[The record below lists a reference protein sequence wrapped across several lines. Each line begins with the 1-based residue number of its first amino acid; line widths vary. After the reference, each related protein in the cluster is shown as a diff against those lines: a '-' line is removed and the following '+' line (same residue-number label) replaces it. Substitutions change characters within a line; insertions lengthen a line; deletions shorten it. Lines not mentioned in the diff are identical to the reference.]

1 MGKNI
6 AKRTGNELLRILKDI
21 MGIFTGKNRK
31 KSKEVSKTAKE
42 QVREISKLRKN
53 LEEAEKNLKKDTSEN
68 KQISK
73 ESSEI
78 LTEAGTAKTEE
89 NKIKGLKTGVSKDGT
104 ITVAGK
110 KEALV
115 IKGDTV
121 TFVNSGKK
129 TKMKPNEMVLP
140 TDHGI
145 YSFFLKE
152 ETMAQAKKFGIDI
165 RDVESVKKKAKMLG
179 YDLDNPNDFRKA
191 FNLVSERP
199 IGGPHRIT
207 GELVDLTSF
216 EETRVFGKANQNSE
230 INVEQKNTTVSDEKA
245 REKEIDEKRDF
256 NQQARTSYA
265 DRLSVFHNQTGF
277 GINPLIG
284 VAAGASNSKVALG
297 SIVQN
302 KMDGILGKA
311 ADLKNSDL
319 SKILEALGGK
329 VSENTDSNIKKG
341 RNL

>member
-6 AKRTGNELLRILKDI
+6 AKKTGNELLRMLKDL

-42 QVREISKLRKN
+42 QVQEISKLRKN
-53 LEEAEKNLKKDTSEN
+53 LEEAEKSLKKNASEN
-68 KQISK
+68 KISSKENAEISK
-73 ESSEI
+73 EK
-78 LTEAGTAKTEE
+78 LNLE

-104 ITVAGK
+104 ITVVGK

-115 IKGDTV
+115 IKGDTA
-121 TFVNSGKK
+121 TWVNAGKK
-129 TKMKPNEMVLP
+129 AKIKPNEMVLP

-145 YSFFLKE
+145 YTFFLKE
-152 ETMAQAKKFGIDI
+152 ETLAQAKKFGIDI

-191 FNLVSERP
+191 LNLVTEHP
-199 IGGPHRIT
+199 LNHPHRIT
-207 GELVDLTSF
+207 GELVDLTIS
-216 EETRVFGKANQNSE
+216 ESPGVFGRAIKNNETNTVSKNSS
-230 INVEQKNTTVSDEKA
+230 ISDEKA

-302 KMDGILGKA
+302 KMDGVLGKA
-311 ADLKNSDL
+311 MDLKNSDL

-329 VSENTDSNIKKG
+329 GSENTDSNIKKG

>member
-6 AKRTGNELLRILKDI
+6 AKRTGNELLRMLKDL

-42 QVREISKLRKN
+42 QVQEISKLRKN
-53 LEEAEKNLKKDTSEN
+53 LEEAEKSLKKNASEN
-68 KQISK
+68 KISSKENAEISK
-73 ESSEI
+73 EK
-78 LTEAGTAKTEE
+78 LNLE
-89 NKIKGLKTGVSKDGT
+89 NKIKGLKTGVSKDRT
-104 ITVAGK
+104 ITVVGK

-115 IKGDTV
+115 IKGDTA
-121 TFVNSGKK
+121 TWINASKK
-129 TKMKPNEMVLP
+129 AKIKPNEMVLP

-145 YSFFLKE
+145 YTFFLKE
-152 ETMAQAKKFGIDI
+152 ETLAQAKKFGIDI
-165 RDVESVKKKAKMLG
+165 RDFESVKKKAKMLG
-179 YDLDNPNDFRKA
+179 YDLDNPNEFRKA
-191 FNLVSERP
+191 LNLVTEHP
-199 IGGPHRIT
+199 LNHPHRIT
-207 GELVDLTSF
+207 GELVDLTIS
-216 EETRVFGKANQNSE
+216 ESPGVFGRAIKNNE
-230 INVEQKNTTVSDEKA
+230 INSVQKNTAVSDEKA

-302 KMDGILGKA
+302 KMDGVLGKA
-311 ADLKNSDL
+311 MDLKNSDL

-329 VSENTDSNIKKG
+329 VSKNTDSNIKKG

>member
-1 MGKNI
+1 M
-6 AKRTGNELLRILKDI
+6 
-21 MGIFTGKNRK
+21 
-31 KSKEVSKTAKE
+31 
-42 QVREISKLRKN
+42 RKN
-53 LEEAEKNLKKDTSEN
+53 LEEAEKSLKKNASEN
-68 KQISK
+68 KISSKENAEISK
-73 ESSEI
+73 EKLNS
-78 LTEAGTAKTEE
+78 E

-104 ITVAGK
+104 ITVVGK

-115 IKGDTV
+115 IKGDTA
-121 TFVNSGKK
+121 TWVNSGKK
-129 TKMKPNEMVLP
+129 AKIKPNEMVLP

-145 YSFFLKE
+145 YTFFLKE
-152 ETMAQAKKFGIDI
+152 ETLAQAKKFGIDI

-179 YDLDNPNDFRKA
+179 YDLDNPSKFREALDFTRKYQTMSPHKITEE
-191 FNLVSERP
+191 FIDEIYEKSKISEK
-199 IGGPHRIT
+199 HDWS
-207 GELVDLTSF
+207 DLTNKITS
-216 EETRVFGKANQNSE
+216 
-230 INVEQKNTTVSDEKA
+230 NTKVSDEKA
-245 REKEIDEKRDF
+245 REEEIDEKRDF

-302 KMDGILGKA
+302 KMDGVLGKA
-311 ADLKNSDL
+311 MDLKNSDL
-319 SKILEALGGK
+319 SKILETLGGK

>member
-6 AKRTGNELLRILKDI
+6 AKRTGNELLRMLKDL

-42 QVREISKLRKN
+42 QVQEISKLRKN
-53 LEEAEKNLKKDTSEN
+53 LEEAEKSLKKNASEN
-68 KQISK
+68 KISSKENAEISK
-73 ESSEI
+73 EK
-78 LTEAGTAKTEE
+78 LNLE

-104 ITVAGK
+104 ITVVGK

-115 IKGDTV
+115 IKGDTA
-121 TFVNSGKK
+121 TWINASKK
-129 TKMKPNEMVLP
+129 AKIKPNEMVLP

-145 YSFFLKE
+145 YTFFLKE
-152 ETMAQAKKFGIDI
+152 ETLAQAKKFGIDI

-179 YDLDNPNDFRKA
+179 YDLDNPSKFREALDFTRKYQTMSPHKITEE
-191 FNLVSERP
+191 FIDEIYEKSKISEK
-199 IGGPHRIT
+199 HDWS
-207 GELVDLTSF
+207 DLTNKITS
-216 EETRVFGKANQNSE
+216 
-230 INVEQKNTTVSDEKA
+230 NTKVSDEKA

-284 VAAGASNSKVALG
+284 VVAGASNSKVALG

-302 KMDGILGKA
+302 KMDGVLGKA
-311 ADLKNSDL
+311 MDLKNADL

>member
-6 AKRTGNELLRILKDI
+6 AKRTGNELLRMLKDL

-42 QVREISKLRKN
+42 QVQEISKLRKN
-53 LEEAEKNLKKDTSEN
+53 LEEAEKSLKKNASEN
-68 KQISK
+68 KISSKENAEISK
-73 ESSEI
+73 EK
-78 LTEAGTAKTEE
+78 LNLE

-104 ITVAGK
+104 ITVVGK

-115 IKGDTV
+115 IKADTA
-121 TFVNSGKK
+121 TWINASKK
-129 TKMKPNEMVLP
+129 AKIKPNEMVLP

-145 YSFFLKE
+145 YTFFLKE
-152 ETMAQAKKFGIDI
+152 ETLAQAKKFGIDI

-179 YDLDNPNDFRKA
+179 YDLDNPSKFREALDFTRKYQTMSPHKITEE
-191 FNLVSERP
+191 FIDEIYEKSKISEK
-199 IGGPHRIT
+199 HDWS
-207 GELVDLTSF
+207 DLTNKITS
-216 EETRVFGKANQNSE
+216 
-230 INVEQKNTTVSDEKA
+230 NTKVSDEKA

-284 VAAGASNSKVALG
+284 VVAGASNSKVALG

-302 KMDGILGKA
+302 KMDGVLGKA
-311 ADLKNSDL
+311 MDLKNADL